1 MVPDF
6 EVKAGDRWFHQ
17 CVGIDI
23 AKEKFD
29 ACLFMYDTGNDM
41 GCCTQSVQFPNNK
54 TGFNQLVKWSR
65 KEALKDFPLTFLM
78 EPTGVYYEPV
88 AYHLHKVGMTVY
100 VVLPNKARHFA
111 EYLGIKTKTD
121 EMDARCL
128 ALLGCANQ
136 RLQPWTPPIPIYR
149 ELRQLCRFAADM
161 NKLRTMLNN
170 HLEALQHSECPEPSV
185 VKHYK
190 SMIDVVDRKLEKN
203 EATILSKVDS
213 DKNLAE
219 KVKRIATIKGV
230 GIQTIVTV
238 IAETN
243 GFALI
248 RNRKQLTSYAGLD
261 VIASQ
266 SGDKD
271 PKHKLSKKGNSR
283 IRAALYMP
291 AITAI
296 RWNPQIHEAYGRIVD
311 KNPGVKMIGV
321 AAAMRRLL
329 LLIYSL
335 WNNNETYDPN
345 RKQ

>member
-29 ACLFMYDTGNDM
+29 ACLFMYDTGSDM

-190 SMIDVVDRKLEKN
+190 SMIDVVDRKLVLRQISCCQVKQVWKILIQRSRS
-203 EATILSKVDS
+203 EARPYI
-213 DKNLAE
+213 
-219 KVKRIATIKGV
+219 
-230 GIQTIVTV
+230 
-238 IAETN
+238 
-243 GFALI
+243 
-248 RNRKQLTSYAGLD
+248 
-261 VIASQ
+261 
-266 SGDKD
+266 
-271 PKHKLSKKGNSR
+271 
-283 IRAALYMP
+283 
-291 AITAI
+291 
-296 RWNPQIHEAYGRIVD
+296 
-311 KNPGVKMIGV
+311 
-321 AAAMRRLL
+321 L
-329 LLIYSL
+329 LLIYFILLFRPSISPL
-335 WNNNETYDPN
+335 LIEYFMAFLMGEMSRWTLFTKLTTSP
-345 RKQ
+345 

>member
-1 MVPDF
+1 MIPDF
-6 EVKAGDRWFHQ
+6 EVNAGDRWFHQ

-29 ACLFMYDTGNDM
+29 ACLFMYDIASDM
-41 GCCTQSVQFPNNK
+41 GCCTQAVQFQNNK

-65 KEALKDFPLTFLM
+65 KEAHKDFRITFLM

-88 AYHLHKVGMTVY
+88 AYHLHKLGFTVY

-111 EYLGIKTKTD
+111 EYEGIKTKTD

-136 RLQPWTPPIPIYR
+136 RLKPWNPPTPIYR
-149 ELRQLCRFAADM
+149 ELRQLCRFSADM

-170 HLEALQHSECPEPSV
+170 HLEALEHSEYPEQSV

-190 SMIDVVDRKLEKN
+190 SMIEVIDRKLAKN
-203 EATILSKVDS
+203 EETILSKVAS
-213 DKNLAE
+213 DEELSK
-219 KVKRIATIKGV
+219 KVRRISTIKGV
-230 GIQTIVTV
+230 GTLTIITV

-248 RNRKQLTSYAGLD
+248 RNRKQLASYAGLD
-261 VIASQ
+261 VVASQ

-271 PKHKLSKKGNSR
+271 PKHKISKKGNSR

-291 AITAI
+291 ALTAI
-296 RWNPQIHEAYGRIVD
+296 RWNPQIHDVYGRIID
-311 KNPGVKMIGV
+311 RNPATKMVGVT
-321 AAAMRRLL
+321 AAMRRLL
-329 LLIYSL
+329 LLIYTL
-335 WNNNETYDPN
+335 WNNDEVYDPH
-345 RKQ
+345 RGE